1 MKTHAPNLER
11 ALRSFIIESRV
22 IGQVAS
28 ILEVA
33 SLKGTICYEEARD
46 IAGGDPEEPLLDAE
60 EWRLLLPVRTMKSMA
75 WEDRLFMPMD
85 GERFEMPNIILRLVR
100 DALSSA
106 QWRTTE
112 AIGGIFREMG
122 DPAWQ
127 TIPEMIATMA
137 ALASSN
143 TISANQIKRVCLDFG
158 FSNKTDWLIAEL
170 KGSGLISPRLSS
182 PADVMKAGSPLYEM
196 NPSIT
201 QDRHPHEF

>member
-1 MKTHAPNLER
+1 MKTNAPNLEK
-11 ALRSFIIESRV
+11 ALRSFLSESAV
-22 IGQVAS
+22 IGGVAS
-28 ILEVA
+28 ILEFA
-33 SLKGTICYEEARD
+33 SLKGTIYYEEAWD
-46 IAGGDPEEPLLDAE
+46 IAGEDPEEPLLAAE

-85 GERFEMPNIILRLVR
+85 RELFEMPNIILRLVK
-100 DALSSA
+100 DALTSA

-127 TIPEMIATMA
+127 TIPEMVAAMA

-143 TISANQIKRVCLDFG
+143 TVSANQITRVCLAFG

-170 KGSGLISPRLSS
+170 KGAGVISPRLSS
-182 PADVMKAGSPLYEM
+182 PADVMRAGSPLYEM

-201 QDRHPHEF
+201 CGIHPH